1 MLRKIRLYGELGKKF
16 GRVHEADIN
25 SVGEA
30 LRYLDANFKGFLKH
44 ITDSS
49 SRVAGYEVWD
59 GMNACNAE
67 VEDFKREGSK
77 DIKIIPR
84 VSGAGA
90 GARIIGG
97 IVLVVVGYLLSGWTG
112 GASLGLSKAG
122 VGMMATCTM
131 AAGASLVIGGVIE
144 LLSPKSNISNSA
156 TESSES
162 YIFSGAMN
170 STKQGN
176 PVMVGYGEYT
186 VGSQVISAT
195 ITTEDISI

>member
-44 ITDSS
+44 IVDSS

-59 GMNACNAE
+59 GSNACNAE

-84 VSGAGA
+84 ISGAGA

-97 IVLVVVGYLLSGWTG
+97 IVLMVVGYLLTPVSGGTSLSLASK
-112 GASLGLSKAG
+112 GAFML
-122 VGMMATCTM
+122 MAS
-131 AAGASLVIGGVIE
+131 GASLVIGGVIE

-176 PVMVGYGEYT
+176 PVTIGYGEYVT
-186 VGSQVISAT
+186 GSQVISAT
-195 ITTEDISI
+195 ITTEDISV

>member
-44 ITDSS
+44 IVDSS

-59 GMNACNAE
+59 GSNACNAE

-84 VSGAGA
+84 ISGAGA
-90 GARIIGG
+90 AGRIIGG
-97 IVLVVVGYLLSGWTG
+97 IVLMVVGYLLTPVSGGSSLSLSST
-112 GASLGLSKAG
+112 GASML
-122 VGMMATCTM
+122 M

-162 YIFSGAMN
+162 YTFSGAMN

-176 PVMVGYGEYT
+176 PVMIGYGEY
-186 VGSQVISAT
+186 VAGSQVISAT
-195 ITTEDISI
+195 ITTEDISV